1 MKGTIVKVGDMK
13 PEAFG
18 SINRWFMIS
27 PKVGNSKYQRLAYL
41 EGQPG
46 AKGTLHAHPGDE
58 VLYCIHGRANVVID
72 GEDHFVSPGDAIS
85 IPPGSQHYPEVVGQ
99 EIWLAV
105 AAYCDDCPLISQA
118 KK

>member
-1 MKGTIVKVGDMK
+1 MKGFVVKVGEMK

-18 SINRWFMIS
+18 TVNRWFLIS

-46 AKGTLHAHPGDE
+46 SKGSLHSHPGDE
-58 VLYCIHGRANVVID
+58 VLYCIHGRVNIKIE
-72 GEDHFVSPGDAIS
+72 GEDHFLAPGEAIS
-85 IPPGSQHYPEVVGQ
+85 IPPGTQHYPEVVGS

-105 AAYCDDCPLISQA
+105 AAYCDDCPLIA
-118 KK
+118 APKK